1 MAMFKVPNVRQQMSS
16 FKCHFSGFTWRL
28 WYAVA
33 LFGTMGVARG
43 MSCRINIYASA
54 DQESTGIEEALV
66 GTMVEQ
72 LSFIEDFGL
81 STMNDDQRAETVGNI
96 VSISQLGCIA
106 GALS

>member
-1 MAMFKVPNVRQQMSS
+1 MDIFKVPNLRQRMSS
-16 FKCHFSGFTWRL
+16 FTSHFSGFTWRL
-28 WYAVA
+28 WYAIA

-43 MSCRINIYASA
+43 KVCRIFTYVPA
-54 DQESTGIEEALV
+54 DQRSLGVEEALV

-72 LSFIEDFGL
+72 LSFIQDFGL
-81 STMNDDQRAETVGNI
+81 NALSDDQRAETVGNI